1 MVFTRTLYTVEI
13 GQTETP
19 LGMNVG
25 TPVRDARDDDARD
38 DDARRDVDRR
48 SPRRRRRRTV
58 NIINSDIAGV
68 RSRRV
73 VTRETREE
81 DAGEARCSR

>member
-1 MVFTRTLYTVEI
+1 MVFTRTLYTIEI

-25 TPVRDARDDDARD
+25 TPVRDARD

>member
-1 MVFTRTLYTVEI
+1 MVFTRTLYTIEI

-25 TPVRDARDDDARD
+25 TPVRDARDDDAR
-38 DDARRDVDRR
+38 RDVDRR

-58 NIINSDIAGV
+58 NIVNSDIAGV

>member
-1 MVFTRTLYTVEI
+1 MVFTRTLYTIEI

-25 TPVRDARDDDARD
+25 TPVRDARDDDAR
-38 DDARRDVDRR
+38 RDVDRR
-48 SPRRRRRRTV
+48 SPRRRTV

>member
-1 MVFTRTLYTVEI
+1 MVFTRTLYTIEI

-25 TPVRDARDDDARD
+25 TPVRDARDDDAR
-38 DDARRDVDRR
+38 RDVDRR
-48 SPRRRRRRTV
+48 SPRRRRTV

>member
-1 MVFTRTLYTVEI
+1 MVFTRTLYTIEI

-25 TPVRDARDDDARD
+25 TPVRDARD

-81 DAGEARCSR
+81 DAGEARCPR